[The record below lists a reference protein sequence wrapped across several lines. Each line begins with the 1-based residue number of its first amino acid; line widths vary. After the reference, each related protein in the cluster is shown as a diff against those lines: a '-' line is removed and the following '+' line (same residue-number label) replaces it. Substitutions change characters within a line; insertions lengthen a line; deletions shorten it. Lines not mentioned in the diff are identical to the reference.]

1 MAAKNQSW
9 GAIKSILNKQTKADI
24 IKLVSELY
32 SLSKSNSDFLSARYV
47 LSPDTIDRYKKEIK
61 KYLGPDEPW
70 KKNTQISL
78 SSAKKVLSDY
88 KKATNDEFSIIDLM
102 IYYVEVG
109 NDFTCEYG
117 DMYEQYYIS
126 LESVFDQAIDLTK
139 KHDETMVYHFI
150 ERLYFI
156 VRKANGLGWGY
167 YDALHDSFSKSYPE
181 FTA

>member
-9 GAIKSILNKQTKADI
+9 GVIKSILSKETKADI

-126 LESVFDQAIDLTK
+126 LETVFDQSIALTK

-167 YDALHDSFSKSYPE
+167 YDALHDSFSKNYPE